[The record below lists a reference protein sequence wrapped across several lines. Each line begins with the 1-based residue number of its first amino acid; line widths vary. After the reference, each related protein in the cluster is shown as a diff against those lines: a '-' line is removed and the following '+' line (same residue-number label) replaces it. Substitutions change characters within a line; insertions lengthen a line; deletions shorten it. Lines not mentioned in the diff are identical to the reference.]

1 MFVHIRIILQ
11 ENNSKEI
18 NWQNDYTEKIV
29 TESNLLKLYAERDK
43 QNIPIKIQV
52 LDERPVE
59 DDWSDIVY
67 FLEKRTNAKF

>member
-1 MFVHIRIILQ
+1 MFVQIRIILQ

-18 NWQNDYTEKIV
+18 NWENDYTEKIV